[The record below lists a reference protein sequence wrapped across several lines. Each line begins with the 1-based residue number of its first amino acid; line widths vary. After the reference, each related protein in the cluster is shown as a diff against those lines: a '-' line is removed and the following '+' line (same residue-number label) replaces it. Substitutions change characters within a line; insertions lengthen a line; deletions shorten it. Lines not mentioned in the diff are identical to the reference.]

1 MFIPAEYSRDF
12 NDVDWQD
19 TVVIFGSD
27 WVCENTLSDYT
38 ERPVINVGSP
48 NSSIPFS
55 VYNQITLRENL
66 PQLWDS
72 PYAIVNV
79 WPCMSYHTFFGSGK
93 SSNVTENMD
102 TKMGKQFYD
111 LWNLHGSN
119 PGGHCNFLRRAA
131 KLMWDKRSLFIET
144 THEQLTANAF
154 DIECVAEDKIAEFIL
169 NHLQ

>member
-1 MFIPAEYSRDF
+1 MFIPAQYNRNYD
-12 NDVDWQD
+12 DLDWTD
-19 TVVIFGSD
+19 SVVIFGSN
-27 WVCENTLSDYT
+27 WVYENTLSDYS

-55 VYNQITLRENL
+55 VYNQIILAEQDYWN
-66 PQLWDS
+66 S

-93 SSNVTENMD
+93 TNNVTENMD
-102 TKMGKQFYD
+102 TTMGKRFYD

-119 PGGHCNFLRRAA
+119 PKEHCNFLRRAA
-131 KLMWDKRSLFIET
+131 QLIWHKRSLFIET

-169 NHLQ
+169 NQLQ